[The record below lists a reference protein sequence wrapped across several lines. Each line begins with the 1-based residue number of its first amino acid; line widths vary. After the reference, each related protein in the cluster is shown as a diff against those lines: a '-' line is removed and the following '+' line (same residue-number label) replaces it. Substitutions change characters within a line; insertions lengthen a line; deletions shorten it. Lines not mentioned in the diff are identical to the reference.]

1 MKKIKLLIIISIIS
15 LLLYLGYKLIGVR
28 SFYALKTIIK
38 IRIPKVLAII
48 IASGLVSI
56 SSYVFMVITDN
67 RILTPSMLGFDS
79 IYQGVHTLFIFI
91 FGSISILNIP
101 IYNFL
106 ISMVFMVGIVLI
118 LYKLVLNKKKNNLL
132 FLLLIGLV
140 VSTFISSFISF
151 IQSLMSPDE
160 YLALASSMTVS
171 LTNIEEELI
180 YISLPIFII
189 LMVLFFR
196 ENKKYEVLQ
205 LGKDLSINLGIDYVK
220 EVNKNLIYIAVAVSL
235 ATALVGPLS
244 YLGLITVNI
253 ARERLKSFNSKL
265 NMIYSFLMG
274 CIFIFLGSIIID
286 FIGLNTTISM
296 IINLAGGIYLIYII
310 LKENKL

>member
-15 LLLYLGYKLIGVR
+15 LLLYFGYKVIGVR
-28 SFYALKTIIK
+28 SFYAAKTIIK

-253 ARERLKSFNSKL
+253 AKERLKSFNSKL
-265 NMIYSFLMG
+265 IMIYSFLMG
-274 CIFIFLGSIIID
+274 IIFIFLGSIIID

-296 IINLAGGIYLIYII
+296 IINLVGGIYLIYII